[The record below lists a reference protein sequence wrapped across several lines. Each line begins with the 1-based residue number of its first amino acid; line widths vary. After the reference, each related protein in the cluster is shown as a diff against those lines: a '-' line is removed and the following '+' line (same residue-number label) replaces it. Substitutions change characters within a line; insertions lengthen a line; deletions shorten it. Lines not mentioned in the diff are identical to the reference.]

1 MTASTDDRFIEAMGA
16 IAQAEGTPRI
26 AGQIVGYL
34 ALAGEARSLT
44 DIASGLGVSKASVS
58 TNVRMLEARGQAIR
72 ESRTGSREDHWRV
85 LPPPHE
91 GMLSAMSDR
100 FLRHAERIEAL
111 AQAMPPGADGKR
123 ETVHGFAQFYRSAS
137 ELLHDW
143 SVSARR
149 EATAADPVPQTSG
162 T

>member
-1 MTASTDDRFIEAMGA
+1 MKRVTGAKAIFVQILLAFAIVLTLQMPGANAFEAIKISRDDVALDLSRAVDIYRGRGANFQTSTA
-16 IAQAEGTPRI
+16 
-26 AGQIVGYL
+26 
-34 ALAGEARSLT
+34 
-44 DIASGLGVSKASVS
+44 
-58 TNVRMLEARGQAIR
+58 
-72 ESRTGSREDHWRV
+72 
-85 LPPPHE
+85 
-91 GMLSAMSDR
+91 
-100 FLRHAERIEAL
+100 
-111 AQAMPPGADGKR
+111 PGADGKR